1 MECSSC
7 KKPTTWAFELIEDVN
22 GEGPTK
28 RHLCFPCIQELG
40 NKIMRPIN
48 YPQIDAGGA
57 PR

>member
-7 KKPTTWAFELIEDVN
+7 KKPTPWAFELVEDVK

-40 NKIMRPIN
+40 DKIMRPK
-48 YPQIDAGGA
+48 PFEGDARESFRG
-57 PR
+57 